1 MATQDESASRTPL
14 LLSAGQETG
23 YDRLGWRGLLPMLLP
38 LVKGE
43 SAVVEY
49 VFAVLVVV
57 VTVG

>member
-1 MATQDESASRTPL
+1 MAAQDESASRTPL
-14 LLSAGQETG
+14 LLPTGQKTG
-23 YDRLGWRGLLPMLLP
+23 YDRVGWGGLLPMLLP

-49 VFAVLVVV
+49 FFAVLVVV